1 MLEVTSLTMGLPK
14 AWSRVNKHIRIR
26 AAYRFVNIDM
36 ISICLKK
43 YRYTDTIVRTGAYRK
58 GHNSSTKFQNGVLV
72 SRFVNITVLYW
83 KHFKWK
89 CWFKFKDYVVSTSFI
104 YSKIAN
110 IIYFLKM
117 YKPINSSEYKLFCI
131 I

>member
-58 GHNSSTKFQNGVLV
+58 GHNSSTKFQNV
-72 SRFVNITVLYW
+72 SFSRSIW
-83 KHFKWK
+83 I
-89 CWFKFKDYVVSTSFI
+89 KD
-104 YSKIAN
+104 
-110 IIYFLKM
+110 
-117 YKPINSSEYKLFCI
+117 ELFDLI
-131 I
+131 FQQL